1 MYVYIRLGCG
11 RLTPK
16 ITDRK
21 SLIVGVLAMRA
32 RLTWMSNIPLRE
44 RWVHKSSHKIYRTF
58 RSPV

>member
-16 ITDRK
+16 ITDRN

-32 RLTWMSNIPLRE
+32 RLTFRGLVLDP
-44 RWVHKSSHKIYRTF
+44 VHRF
-58 RSPV
+58 ENFA